1 MPCFSLQNLANAPSF
16 FLFPLPNFW
25 MKLTRGWLLILC
37 ATSRLRLAPY
47 PESPFIYIN
56 ESFHCV
62 VPPWKFLA
70 KKLPKSLTAS
80 NEIRLSR
87 LHISSYNF
95 FKHTIKSAVK
105 IQSTLLFLKFSLTPK
120 LGEIWR
126 KTCEKSQNFWR
137 LQLWRLLA
145 ASFCEIR
152 SFKKYHLKQL
162 EKKSPMHPS
171 YTRKIYFYRSKKLIS
186 SQQTVFLRWSDQRF

>member
-1 MPCFSLQNLANAPSF
+1 MVAYTLRYFAPTSSAVPRITLYIHKWELPLCGPSMKNPCI
-16 FLFPLPNFW
+16 
-25 MKLTRGWLLILC
+25 LI
-37 ATSRLRLAPY
+37 
-47 PESPFIYIN
+47 F
-56 ESFHCV
+56 
-62 VPPWKFLA
+62 A